1 VLIQGATG
9 SQARFDIKYCLE
21 YGTKIVAGVT
31 PGRGGEHVEGVP
43 IFNTVD
49 AAVRATGA
57 NASAIYVPARA
68 VGEAI
73 DEALDSGIGMLLSL
87 AENVPRHDAARTV
100 ARVRRAGA
108 HLVGFNTNGL
118 ISPGQCKMG
127 GIGGDRTDAIYAS
140 GRIGVCSRS
149 GGMSAEISYTLK
161 QAGLGVSTA
170 VSMGGDPIVGLRL
183 VEVLRMFEAD
193 PETDASVIYAEPGGT
208 HEAEVAEAVG
218 LSTSV
223 VPVLTV
229 TRVRYSGSII
239 WLVKMA

>member
-1 VLIQGATG
+1 MSILIDRYTRVLIQGATG

-87 AENVPRHDAARTV
+87 AETYLVTTPHVRSHGSGAPALIWWASTPTV
-100 ARVRRAGA
+100 
-108 HLVGFNTNGL
+108 
-118 ISPGQCKMG
+118 
-127 GIGGDRTDAIYAS
+127 
-140 GRIGVCSRS
+140 
-149 GGMSAEISYTLK
+149 
-161 QAGLGVSTA
+161 
-170 VSMGGDPIVGLRL
+170 
-183 VEVLRMFEAD
+183 
-193 PETDASVIYAEPGGT
+193 
-208 HEAEVAEAVG
+208 
-218 LSTSV
+218 
-223 VPVLTV
+223 
-229 TRVRYSGSII
+229 
-239 WLVKMA
+239 

>member
-1 VLIQGATG
+1 MSILIDRYTRVLIQGATG

-87 AENVPRHDAARTV
+87 ARRRSSCGLQHQRSNFTRPMQDGRHWGGPNRRNLRFWTNRRVFAIRGDVGRNQLHTEASRTG
-100 ARVRRAGA
+100 R
-108 HLVGFNTNGL
+108 F
-118 ISPGQCKMG
+118 
-127 GIGGDRTDAIYAS
+127 DRCLD
-140 GRIGVCSRS
+140 GR
-149 GGMSAEISYTLK
+149 
-161 QAGLGVSTA
+161 
-170 VSMGGDPIVGLRL
+170 
-183 VEVLRMFEAD
+183 
-193 PETDASVIYAEPGGT
+193 
-208 HEAEVAEAVG
+208 
-218 LSTSV
+218 
-223 VPVLTV
+223 
-229 TRVRYSGSII
+229 
-239 WLVKMA
+239 